1 MKMVFVDAENVGLK
15 ELEKLRASAIDKVFV
30 FSKSEAI
37 KQCCEKNLFLY
48 LSDYPNGQNQADF
61 YIVAY
66 LSRILTMLDKKQLGT
81 VSFELYSND
90 ESLISAYEFQC
101 SQMGAFFRV
110 VRTKEENVVPIKQQK
125 KQLSQSPEEKIYQ
138 ALKVPTALDPSFQET
153 LGLSRQV
160 FTRAVN
166 VLSTTNKIQ
175 RSTENKKKWVRC

>member
-101 SQMGAFFRV
+101 SQMGVLFRV
-110 VRTKEENVVPIKQQK
+110 VRTKEETVVPIKQQK

>member
-90 ESLISAYEFQC
+90 ESLISAY
-101 SQMGAFFRV
+101 FRV
-110 VRTKEENVVPIKQQK
+110 VRTKEETVVPIKQQK